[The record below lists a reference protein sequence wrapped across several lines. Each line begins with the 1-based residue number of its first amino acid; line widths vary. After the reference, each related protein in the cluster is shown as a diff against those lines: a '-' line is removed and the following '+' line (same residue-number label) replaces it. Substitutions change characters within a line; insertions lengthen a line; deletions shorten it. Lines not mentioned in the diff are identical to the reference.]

1 MTNSPFLI
9 ASESDDSKI
18 NHLSFTDS
26 AEDELQYCFALANS
40 VIDQRTQALAAALQ
54 SNDHDVQADD
64 HDARASIRLRL
75 LQEMLIE
82 QLPSLRGQNVGAK

>member
-40 VIDQRTQALAAALQ
+40 VIDQRTQTLAAALQ
-54 SNDHDVQADD
+54 SNDHDAK
-64 HDARASIRLRL
+64 ASIRLRL